1 MTKNFISFVLSIFGV
16 IVVAALISAFFV
28 IEYGDYTRQTEE
40 PLLPEKTMEIVDSYD
55 IVTSFGDI
63 SHHTVIHVYHD
74 NDRNVTCYLYGNGIS
89 CIPDWFFE
97 EVEK

>member
-28 IEYGDYTRQTEE
+28 IEYGGYTRQNEVS
-40 PLLPEKTMEIVDSYD
+40 LLPEEDMELVDSYD
-55 IVTSFGDI
+55 IDAQPYTR
-63 SHHTVIHVYHD
+63 HTVYVYHD
-74 NDRNVTCYLYGNGIS
+74 NDRNVTCYLYDDAIS
-89 CIPDWFFE
+89 CIPDWFFK

>member
-28 IEYGDYTRQTEE
+28 IEYGDYTRHEVS
-40 PLLPEKTMEIVDSYD
+40 LLPEEDMELVDSYD
-55 IVTSFGDI
+55 IDAQPYTR
-63 SHHTVIHVYHD
+63 HTVYVYHD
-74 NDRNVTCYLYGNGIS
+74 NDRNVTCYLYDDAIS
-89 CIPDWFFE
+89 CIPDWFFK